1 MPRMHPSKE
10 SPVLEHVVIQQPQAE
25 GPAQQL
31 ILLAHGLG
39 ADEHDLVP
47 LGEIL
52 AQQFP
57 NACVVSLRAPFL
69 CDFSSGYQWFSVQ
82 GVSDDNRDARV
93 ADALPAFTQAVQHW
107 QQRTGA
113 SADATCLVGFSQG
126 AILALESTQLEAPAL
141 AGRVVA
147 LSGRMASPPRRAP
160 PDTTLHL
167 VHGKEDAVIHYGQTV
182 RAAEA
187 LLALGADVTA
197 DVIPFLG
204 HGVNEEVVDTVLQ
217 RLTGYVPKRR
227 WQEAMRSAP

>member
-1 MPRMHPSKE
+1 M
-10 SPVLEHVVIQQPQAE
+10 LEHIVIQQPATA

-31 ILLAHGLG
+31 ILMAHGVG
-39 ADEHDLVP
+39 ANEHDLVP

-57 NACVVSLRAPFL
+57 SAWVVSLRAPFP

-82 GVSDDNRDARV
+82 GVTEENRGPRV
-93 ADALPAFTQAVQHW
+93 AAALPAFVQAVQYW

-113 SADATCLVGFSQG
+113 TADATCLVGFSQG
-126 AILALESTQLEAPAL
+126 AILSLECTQEEGPAL

-147 LSGRMASPPRRAP
+147 LSGRLASAPRRAP

-167 VHGKEDAVIHYGQTV
+167 IHGKEDAVIHYGQTV
-182 RAAEA
+182 RAAEG

-227 WQEAMRSAP
+227 WQEAMRSAPG